1 MEAKNNLVKK
11 ETEKGTML
19 FQVDGMEVK
28 LSPALVRK
36 YLVNGNGSITD
47 SEVVYFMQLCKARH
61 LNPFTKDCYLI
72 KYSSQPATMV
82 VAKEALE
89 RRAVKNEKYNGK
101 KVGIYVEN
109 KNGEL
114 IKKDNCILLKSETI
128 VGAWCEVYRKDW
140 EYPVKIDVN
149 FEEYIGR
156 TKDGTP
162 NTNWGNRPVTMITKV
177 AKAQALREAFVEE
190 LSGMY
195 DSAEVEKIIPEEVIN
210 EAETRNVNELVEAEV
225 VTEEKPTKKEKAV
238 EQNTSDD
245 EIASIFGK

>member
-11 ETEKGTML
+11 DTEKGTML

-61 LNPFTKDCYLI
+61 LNPFVKDCYLI
-72 KYSSQPATMV
+72 KYGPEPATMV

-101 KVGIYVEN
+101 KVGIYVVNE
-109 KNGEL
+109 NGEL
-114 IKKDNCILLKSETI
+114 VKKDNCILLKSETI
-128 VGAWCEVYRKDW
+128 AGAWCEVYRKDW
-140 EYPVKIDVN
+140 EHPAKADVN
-149 FEEYIGR
+149 FDEYIGR
-156 TKDGTP
+156 KKDGTA
-162 NTNWGNRPVTMITKV
+162 NSNWKSRPVTMITKV

-210 EAETRNVNELVEAEV
+210 EAETRNVNEPVEAEV
-225 VTEEKPTKKEKAV
+225 IHEEKPVKKEKPV